1 MELAPRIHKLSNG
14 LNVILDDFDIATT
27 HVQIDIHS
35 GANEETTNT
44 EFGITHFIEH
54 MLSKGTR
61 QHPDTQDISTN
72 IAASIGA
79 SRNAGT
85 TYDKLCLFGRVLAE
99 NLNKL
104 LELFSEQLRDSLFDQ
119 HKIEI
124 ERGVILDEY
133 RRKTMDN
140 VSTFNIFSYEK
151 LFGTHNLLGTPDTI
165 KSFSREQLVYYFYKI
180 LSAQNMTICISGKI
194 IDSEKT
200 LQHLEQL
207 FGWIPSFPVHH
218 TQQKIIPIVAHNPK
232 NNQANIQ
239 LRIAFENTIPTD
251 LQHRPQTLAANR
263 FGFLLGKKLYE
274 ILRNKLGLTYGVS
287 TTHFGHANVYANTI
301 NTSTS
306 PQNIDTVIAAIARE
320 CATARMNPEISD
332 DDVARLRMLMK
343 LQFADIMESASK
355 RCGKLLE
362 HWHQY
367 GVLYD
372 LMGEMYINDQMTKSN
387 IIDATKDFF
396 TPPASILTQGPEI
409 SSDLQK
415 IWNDNFITKGVHNV

>member
-1 MELAPRIHKLSNG
+1 MKFAPRIHKLSNG
-14 LNVILDDFDIATT
+14 PNVILDDFDIATT

-35 GANEETTNT
+35 GANDETTDT

-72 IAASIGA
+72 IASSIGA

-85 TYDKLCLFGRVLAE
+85 TYNKLCLFGRVLAE
-99 NLNKL
+99 NLNQL
-104 LELFSEQLRDSLFDQ
+104 LELFSEQLRDSLFDP

-133 RRKTMDN
+133 RRKMMDN
-140 VSTFNIFSYEK
+140 VSTFNIFCYEK
-151 LFGTHNLLGTPDTI
+151 LFGAHNILGTPDTI
-165 KSFSREQLVYYFYKI
+165 KSFSREQLMNYFHKI

-194 IDSEKT
+194 TNPEKT
-200 LQHLEQL
+200 LQKLEQL
-207 FGWIPSFPVHH
+207 FGWIPSFLVPHI
-218 TQQKIIPIVAHNPK
+218 QQEITLGFAHNLQNHQP
-232 NNQANIQ
+232 NIQ
-239 LRIAFENTIPTD
+239 LRFAFENTIPTD

-263 FGFLLGKKLYE
+263 FSFLLGKKLYE
-274 ILRNKLGLTYGVS
+274 IIRNKLGLAYGIS
-287 TTHFGHANVYANTI
+287 TAHFGNACVYANSI
-301 NTSTS
+301 NTSTG
-306 PQNIDTVIAAIARE
+306 PQNIDAVIATIARE
-320 CATARMNPEISD
+320 CATARMKPEISD

-367 GVLYD
+367 GALYD

-387 IIDATKDFF
+387 IIDAAKNFF
-396 TPPASILTQGPEI
+396 APPASILTQGPEI

-415 IWNDNFITKGVHNV
+415 IWNDNFK

>member
-1 MELAPRIHKLSNG
+1 MKFAPRIHKLSNG
-14 LNVILDDFDIATT
+14 LNVILDNFDIATAC
-27 HVQIDIHS
+27 VEIAIHS
-35 GANEETTNT
+35 GATDESDAS
-44 EFGITHFIEH
+44 EFGITHFVEH

-85 TYDKLCLFGRVLAE
+85 TYNKLCLFGRVLAE
-99 NLNKL
+99 NLDKL
-104 LELFSEQLRDSLFDQ
+104 LGLFSEQLRDSLFDP

-133 RRKTMDN
+133 RRKMMD
-140 VSTFNIFSYEK
+140 SAAAFSIFSNEK
-151 LFGTHNLLGTPDTI
+151 LFGAHNILGTPDTI

-239 LRIAFENTIPTD
+239 LRIAFENIIPTD

-263 FGFLLGKKLYE
+263 FSFLLGKKLYE

-287 TTHFGHANVYANTI
+287 TTHFGHTNVYANTI
-301 NTSTS
+301 NTSTG
-306 PQNIDTVIAAIARE
+306 PQNIDAVIATIARE
-320 CATARMNPEISD
+320 CATARMKPDISD

-355 RCGKLLE
+355 RCGKLLG

-367 GVLYD
+367 GALYD

-415 IWNDNFITKGVHNV
+415 IWNDNFK

>member
-1 MELAPRIHKLSNG
+1 MQYAPSFYKLSNG
-14 LNVILDDFDIATT
+14 LNVILDNFDIATAC
-27 HVQIDIHS
+27 VEIDIHS
-35 GANEETTNT
+35 GATDEADAS
-44 EFGITHFIEH
+44 EFGITHFVEH
-54 MLSKGTR
+54 MLSKGTH
-61 QHPDTQDISTN
+61 QHPNTMDNTTN
-72 IAASIGA
+72 IPISIGGV
-79 SRNAGT
+79 RNAGT
-85 TYDKLCLFGRVLAE
+85 TYDKMCLFGRVLAE
-99 NLNKL
+99 NQDKL
-104 LELFSEQLRDSLFDQ
+104 LGLFSEQLRDSLFDP

-133 RRKTMDN
+133 RRKMMD
-140 VSTFNIFSYEK
+140 SAAAFSIFSNEK
-151 LFGTHNLLGTPDTI
+151 LFGAHNILGTPDTI
-165 KSFSREQLVYYFYKI
+165 KSFSREQLMNYFHKI

-200 LQHLEQL
+200 LQKLEQL

-218 TQQKIIPIVAHNPK
+218 TQQEIIPIVAHNPK

-239 LRIAFENTIPTD
+239 LRIAFENIIPND
-251 LQHRPQTLAANR
+251 LKHRYQTLAINR
-263 FGFLLGKKLYE
+263 FSFLFSKTLHE
-274 ILRNKLGLTYGVS
+274 IIRNKLGMAYGIS
-287 TTHFGHANVYANTI
+287 TAHFGNARVYVNAI

-306 PQNIDTVIAAIARE
+306 PQNIDAVIATIARE
-320 CATARMNPEISD
+320 CATARMKPDISD

-367 GVLYD
+367 GALYD
-372 LMGEMYINDQMTKSN
+372 LMGEMYINDQMTKSD

-396 TPPASILTQGPEI
+396 TPPVSILTQGPEI

-415 IWNDNFITKGVHNV
+415 IWNDNFK

>member
-1 MELAPRIHKLSNG
+1 MQYTPSIYKLSNG

-27 HVQIDIHS
+27 NVQIDIHS
-35 GANEETTNT
+35 GANDETTST

-61 QHPDTQDISTN
+61 QHPDTNDITTN

-85 TYDKLCLFGRVLAE
+85 SYDKLCLFGRVLTE

-104 LELFSEQLRDSLFDQ
+104 LELFSEQLRDSLFDPR
-119 HKIEI
+119 KIEI

-133 RRKTMDN
+133 RRKMMDN
-140 VSTFNIFSYEK
+140 VSTFNIFCYEK
-151 LFGTHNLLGTPDTI
+151 LFGASNLLGTPDTI
-165 KSFSREQLVYYFYKI
+165 KSFSREQLVDYFYKI

-194 IDSEKT
+194 TDPEKT

-207 FGWIPSFPVHH
+207 FGWIPSFPVPH
-218 TQQKIIPIVAHNPK
+218 TQQKITQVFAHNLHDDQP
-232 NNQANIQ
+232 NVQ

-251 LQHRPQTLAANR
+251 LEHRPQTLATNR
-263 FGFLLGKKLYE
+263 FSFLLGKKLHE

-287 TTHFGHANVYANTI
+287 ATHFGHANVYANTI

-306 PQNIDTVIAAIARE
+306 PQNIDTVIATIARE
-320 CATARMNPEISD
+320 CATAHMNPEISE
-332 DDVARLRMLMK
+332 DDVTRLRMLMK

-367 GVLYD
+367 GALYD
-372 LMGEMYINDQMTKSN
+372 LMGEMQISEEITASDITRTAKN
-387 IIDATKDFF
+387 FF
-396 TPPASILTQGPEI
+396 TQPVSILTQGPEI
-409 SSDLQK
+409 SSDIQK
-415 IWNDNFITKGVHNV
+415 IWNDNFK

>member
-1 MELAPRIHKLSNG
+1 MQYTPSIYKLSNG

-27 HVQIDIHS
+27 NVQIDIHS
-35 GANEETTNT
+35 GANDETTST

-61 QHPDTQDISTN
+61 QHPDTNDITTN

-85 TYDKLCLFGRVLAE
+85 SYDKLCLFGRVLTE

-104 LELFSEQLRDSLFDQ
+104 LELFSEQLRDSLFDPR
-119 HKIEI
+119 KIEI

-133 RRKTMDN
+133 RRKMMDN
-140 VSTFNIFSYEK
+140 VSTFNIFCYEK
-151 LFGTHNLLGTPDTI
+151 LFGASNLLGTPDTI
-165 KSFSREQLVYYFYKI
+165 KSFSREQLVDYFYKI

-207 FGWIPSFPVHH
+207 FGWIPSFPVPH
-218 TQQKIIPIVAHNPK
+218 TQQKITQVFAHNLHDDQP
-232 NNQANIQ
+232 NVQ

-251 LQHRPQTLAANR
+251 LEHRPQTLATNR
-263 FGFLLGKKLYE
+263 FSFLLGKKLHE
-274 ILRNKLGLTYGVS
+274 ILRNKQGLTYGVS
-287 TTHFGHANVYANTI
+287 ATHFGHANVYANTI

-306 PQNIDTVIAAIARE
+306 PQNIDTVIATIARE
-320 CATARMNPEISD
+320 CATAHMNPEISD

-355 RCGKLLE
+355 RCGKLME

-367 GVLYD
+367 GALYD
-372 LMGEMYINDQMTKSN
+372 LMGEMHINDQMTKSN
-387 IIDATKDFF
+387 IIDAKKDFF
-396 TPPASILTQGPEI
+396 NPSVSILTQGPET

-415 IWNDNFITKGVHNV
+415 IWNDNFK

>member
-1 MELAPRIHKLSNG
+1 MKFAPRIHKLSNG
-14 LNVILDDFDIATT
+14 LNVILDNFDIATAC
-27 HVQIDIHS
+27 VEIAIHS
-35 GANEETTNT
+35 GATDESDAS
-44 EFGITHFIEH
+44 EFGITHFVEH

-85 TYDKLCLFGRVLAE
+85 TYNKLCLFGRVLAE
-99 NLNKL
+99 NLDKL
-104 LELFSEQLRDSLFDQ
+104 LGLFSEQLRDSLFDP

-151 LFGTHNLLGTPDTI
+151 LFGAHNILGTPDTI
-165 KSFSREQLVYYFYKI
+165 KSFSREQLMNYFHKI

-194 IDSEKT
+194 TNPEKT
-200 LQHLEQL
+200 LQKLEQL
-207 FGWIPSFPVHH
+207 FGWIPSFLVPH

-239 LRIAFENTIPTD
+239 LRFAFENTIPTD

-263 FGFLLGKKLYE
+263 FSFLLGKKLYE

-287 TTHFGHANVYANTI
+287 TTHFGHTNVYANTI
-301 NTSTS
+301 NTSTG
-306 PQNIDTVIAAIARE
+306 PQNIDAVIATIARE
-320 CATARMNPEISD
+320 CATARMNPDISD

-367 GVLYD
+367 GAPYD
-372 LMGEMYINDQMTKSN
+372 LMGEMYINDQMTKSD

-396 TPPASILTQGPEI
+396 APPVSILTQGPGVN
-409 SSDLQK
+409 SDLRQ
-415 IWNDNFITKGVHNV
+415 IWNDNFK

>member
-1 MELAPRIHKLSNG
+1 MKFAPRIHKLSNG
-14 LNVILDDFDIATT
+14 LNVILDNFDIATAC
-27 HVQIDIHS
+27 VEIAIHS
-35 GANEETTNT
+35 GATDESDAS
-44 EFGITHFIEH
+44 EFGITHFVEH
-54 MLSKGTR
+54 MLSKGTH
-61 QHPDTQDISTN
+61 QHPNTMDNTTN
-72 IAASIGA
+72 IPISIGGV
-79 SRNAGT
+79 RNAGT
-85 TYDKLCLFGRVLAE
+85 TYDKMCLFGRVLAE
-99 NLNKL
+99 NLDKL
-104 LELFSEQLRDSLFDQ
+104 LGLFSEQLRDSLFDP

-151 LFGTHNLLGTPDTI
+151 LFGAHNILGTPDTI
-165 KSFSREQLVYYFYKI
+165 KSFSREQLMNYFHKI

-239 LRIAFENTIPTD
+239 LRFAFENTIPTD

-263 FGFLLGKKLYE
+263 FSFLLGKKLYE

-287 TTHFGHANVYANTI
+287 TTHFGHTNVYANTI
-301 NTSTS
+301 NTSTG
-306 PQNIDTVIAAIARE
+306 PQNIDAVIATIACE
-320 CATARMNPEISD
+320 CATARMKPDISD

-367 GVLYD
+367 GALYD
-372 LMGEMYINDQMTKSN
+372 LMGEMYINNQMTKSD

-396 TPPASILTQGPEI
+396 TPPVSILTQGPDVN
-409 SSDLQK
+409 SDLQK
-415 IWNDNFITKGVHNV
+415 IWNDNFK

>member
-1 MELAPRIHKLSNG
+1 MKFAPRIHKLSNG
-14 LNVILDDFDIATT
+14 LNVILDNFDIATAC
-27 HVQIDIHS
+27 VEIDIHS
-35 GANEETTNT
+35 GANDETTDT
-44 EFGITHFIEH
+44 EFGITHFVEH
-54 MLSKGTR
+54 MLSKGTH
-61 QHPDTQDISTN
+61 QHPDTMDNTTN
-72 IAASIGA
+72 IPISIGGV
-79 SRNAGT
+79 RNAGT
-85 TYDKLCLFGRVLAE
+85 TYDKMCLFGRVLAE
-99 NLNKL
+99 NLDKL
-104 LELFSEQLRDSLFDQ
+104 LGLFSEQLRDSLFDP

-133 RRKTMDN
+133 RRKMMDSAT
-140 VSTFNIFSYEK
+140 VFSIFSNEK
-151 LFGTHNLLGTPDTI
+151 LFGAHNILGTPDTI
-165 KSFSREQLVYYFYKI
+165 KSFSREQLMNYLHKI
-180 LSAQNMTICISGKI
+180 LSAQNMTICISGKVS
-194 IDSEKT
+194 DPEKT
-200 LQHLEQL
+200 LQQLEQL
-207 FGWIPSFPVHH
+207 FGWIPSFPVPR
-218 TQQKIIPIVAHNPK
+218 TQQEITPIVAHNPK

-263 FGFLLGKKLYE
+263 FSFLLGKKLYE

-287 TTHFGHANVYANTI
+287 TTHFGHTNVYANTI

-320 CATARMNPEISD
+320 CATARMKPEISD

-367 GVLYD
+367 GALYD
-372 LMGEMYINDQMTKSN
+372 LMGEMYMNDQMTKSN

-396 TPPASILTQGPEI
+396 TPPASILTQGPDVN
-409 SSDLQK
+409 SDLQK
-415 IWNDNFITKGVHNV
+415 IWNDNFK

>member
-1 MELAPRIHKLSNG
+1 MKFAPRIHKLSNG

-35 GANEETTNT
+35 GANDETTDT

-72 IAASIGA
+72 IASSIGA

-85 TYDKLCLFGRVLAE
+85 TYNKLCLFGRVLAE
-99 NLNKL
+99 NLNQL
-104 LELFSEQLRDSLFDQ
+104 LELFSEQLRDSLFDP

-133 RRKTMDN
+133 RRKMMDN
-140 VSTFNIFSYEK
+140 VSTFNIFCYEK
-151 LFGTHNLLGTPDTI
+151 LFGAHNILGTPDTI
-165 KSFSREQLVYYFYKI
+165 KSFSREQLMNYFHKI

-194 IDSEKT
+194 TNPEKT
-200 LQHLEQL
+200 LQKLEQL
-207 FGWIPSFPVHH
+207 FGWIPSFLVPHI
-218 TQQKIIPIVAHNPK
+218 QQEITLGFAHNLQNHQP
-232 NNQANIQ
+232 NIQ
-239 LRIAFENTIPTD
+239 LRFAFENTIPTD

-263 FGFLLGKKLYE
+263 FSFLLGKKLYE
-274 ILRNKLGLTYGVS
+274 IIRNKLGLAYGIS
-287 TTHFGHANVYANTI
+287 TAHFGNACVYANSI
-301 NTSTS
+301 NTSTG
-306 PQNIDTVIAAIARE
+306 PQNIDAVIATIARE
-320 CATARMNPEISD
+320 CATARMKPEISD

-367 GVLYD
+367 GALYD

-387 IIDATKDFF
+387 IIDAAKNFF
-396 TPPASILTQGPEI
+396 APPASILTQGPEI

-415 IWNDNFITKGVHNV
+415 IWNDNFK

>member
-1 MELAPRIHKLSNG
+1 MKFAPRIHKLSNG
-14 LNVILDDFDIATT
+14 LNVILDNFDIATAC
-27 HVQIDIHS
+27 VEIAIHS
-35 GANEETTNT
+35 GATDESDAS
-44 EFGITHFIEH
+44 EFGITHFVEH
-54 MLSKGTR
+54 MLSKGTH
-61 QHPDTQDISTN
+61 QHPNTMDNTTN
-72 IAASIGA
+72 IPISIGGV
-79 SRNAGT
+79 RNAGT
-85 TYDKLCLFGRVLAE
+85 TYDKMCLFGRVLAE
-99 NLNKL
+99 NLDKL
-104 LELFSEQLRDSLFDQ
+104 LGLFSEQLRDSLFDP

-151 LFGTHNLLGTPDTI
+151 LFGAHNILGTPDTI
-165 KSFSREQLVYYFYKI
+165 KSFSREQLMNYFHKI

-218 TQQKIIPIVAHNPK
+218 TQQEIIPIVAHNPK

-239 LRIAFENTIPTD
+239 LRFAFENTIPTD

-263 FGFLLGKKLYE
+263 FSFLLGKKLYE
-274 ILRNKLGLTYGVS
+274 IIRNKLGLAYGIS
-287 TTHFGHANVYANTI
+287 TAHFGHTNVYANTI

-306 PQNIDTVIAAIARE
+306 PQNIDAVIATIARE
-320 CATARMNPEISD
+320 CAAAQQNPKITD
-332 DDVARLRMLMK
+332 DDVARLRMLMT

-367 GVLYD
+367 GALYD
-372 LMGEMYINDQMTKSN
+372 LMGEMYINDQMTKSD

-396 TPPASILTQGPEI
+396 TPPVSILTQGPDVN
-409 SSDLQK
+409 SDLQK
-415 IWNDNFITKGVHNV
+415 IWNDNFK

>member
-1 MELAPRIHKLSNG
+1 MKFAPRIHKLSNG
-14 LNVILDDFDIATT
+14 LNVILDNFDIATAC
-27 HVQIDIHS
+27 VEIDIHS
-35 GANEETTNT
+35 GATDEADAS
-44 EFGITHFIEH
+44 EFGITHFVEH
-54 MLSKGTR
+54 MLSKGTH
-61 QHPDTQDISTN
+61 QHPNTMDNTTN
-72 IAASIGA
+72 IPISIGGV
-79 SRNAGT
+79 RNAGT
-85 TYDKLCLFGRVLAE
+85 TYDKMCLFGRVLAE
-99 NLNKL
+99 NLDKL
-104 LELFSEQLRDSLFDQ
+104 LGLFSEQLRDSLFDP

-151 LFGTHNLLGTPDTI
+151 LFGAHNILGTPDTI
-165 KSFSREQLVYYFYKI
+165 KSFSREQLMNYLHKI

-194 IDSEKT
+194 TNPEKT
-200 LQHLEQL
+200 LQKLEQL
-207 FGWIPSFPVHH
+207 FGWIPSFLVPH
-218 TQQKIIPIVAHNPK
+218 TQQEIIPIVAHNPK

-263 FGFLLGKKLYE
+263 FSFLLGKKLYE

-287 TTHFGHANVYANTI
+287 TTHFGHTNVYANTI
-301 NTSTS
+301 NTSTG
-306 PQNIDTVIAAIARE
+306 PQNIDAVIATIARE
-320 CATARMNPEISD
+320 CATARMKPEISD

-367 GVLYD
+367 GALYD
-372 LMGEMYINDQMTKSN
+372 LMGEMYINDQMTKSD

-396 TPPASILTQGPEI
+396 TPPVSILTQGPEI

-415 IWNDNFITKGVHNV
+415 IWNDNFK